1 MKVQKFVPP
10 YTDAGK
16 PRLKNT
22 WKKSGVYLIKE
33 NNKIV
38 YIGHS
43 GYNLYKT
50 MYRHFQNWD
59 SHQTRA
65 TYKAKGN
72 KRKKYSIRTILTTP
86 NQAHR
91 LEIALSKKYNP
102 RDMKYKYQKLE
113 LDVKDKKVEQNY
125 FIQPVENVPF

>member
-1 MKVQKFVPP
+1 MKVQRFIHP
-10 YTDAGK
+10 YNTFDK
-16 PRLKNT
+16 PTLHNT

-33 NNKIV
+33 NGKIV
-38 YIGHS
+38 YVGHS
-43 GYNLYKT
+43 KSNLYKT
-50 MYRHFQNWD
+50 LYRHFQRWD

-72 KRKKYSIRTILTTP
+72 KRKKYRVRTILCTP

-91 LEIALSKKYNP
+91 LEIALCKKHNP
-102 RDMKYKYQKLE
+102 RDMKYKYRQLE

-125 FIQPVENVPF
+125 FIQPVEKVPF